1 VPLPVVLLV
10 VVVLAVVVIVASILL
25 GMALAARHRSRTS
38 DQAST
43 VFALQMA
50 LYAMVQASRPTLNGS
65 TDNGHAPVRPGP
77 GDGQARQRVLKQL
90 ELVGDVELRQI
101 TGQLLEH
108 SRRLLSA
115 TDTASAAR
123 LQREVETLQERFR
136 SRTTEVVRD
145 LNLRRLQGHR

>member
-1 VPLPVVLLV
+1 M
-10 VVVLAVVVIVASILL
+10 VIVAAIVA

-65 TDNGHAPVRPGP
+65 TDNGRGPSRPGP
-77 GDGQARQRVLKQL
+77 GDGQARQRVLRQL
-90 ELVGDVELRQI
+90 ELVEDVELRRI

-108 SRRLLSA
+108 SRRLLA
-115 TDTASAAR
+115 TTDAASAAH
-123 LQREVETLQERFR
+123 LQSEVDTLQERFR
-136 SRTTEVVRD
+136 ARTTEVVRE
-145 LNLRRLQGHR
+145 LNLRRLQRGR